1 MKKKAIQVEYR
12 KTSESFPDWM
22 KYEITI
28 LQEDGKTV
36 KVPAYGKD
44 LQDALSRVVH
54 DDRVEKIT
62 KTTEKLPS
70 WIWIV
75 LWFSYLFSLII
86 WFIQSGNQLVM
97 AIGVTM
103 ILPIFG
109 LLLYWGQ
116 SKNKDKKGS

>member
-1 MKKKAIQVEYR
+1 MKKKAIHVEYR

-22 KYEITI
+22 KYEVTI

-54 DDRVEKIT
+54 DDRIEKIS

-70 WIWIV
+70 WIWIL
-75 LWFSYLFSLII
+75 LWFSYLFALII
-86 WFIQSGNQLVM
+86 WYMQSNNQLVM
-97 AIGVTM
+97 TIGLTV

-109 LLLYWGQ
+109 WLAYWGQ
-116 SKNKDKKGS
+116 PKNKDK

>member
-1 MKKKAIQVEYR
+1 MKKKAIHVEYR

-22 KYEITI
+22 KYEVTI

-54 DDRVEKIT
+54 DDRVEKIS

-75 LWFSYLFSLII
+75 LWFSYLFALII
-86 WFIQSGNQLVM
+86 WYMQSNNQWVM
-97 AIGVTM
+97 TIGLTL

-109 LLLYWGQ
+109 WLAYWGQ
-116 SKNKDKKGS
+116 PKNKDKSGS

>member
-70 WIWIV
+70 WLWIV